1 MIRLL
6 LLLAALAGLGWHFRH
21 AEPMRGL
28 SAQLERVGER
38 AVPMKAASVPVAS
51 AALRKCVKDSQVLYT
66 NGACPAGSQVQTVDQ
81 GAVNVVPA
89 QAMPAQ
95 TAGAAPGASSPTVL
109 QRLAPPDG
117 NLNKN
122 KQIEAAMQR

>member
-1 MIRLL
+1 MPARLIRWAFVLGLL
-6 LLLAALAGLGWHFRH
+6 LLLGWHFR
-21 AEPMRGL
+21 ASYPVRGITRQ
-28 SAQLERVGER
+28 AGEWLR
-38 AVPMKAASVPVAS
+38 SPAAPT
-51 AALRKCVKDSQVLYT
+51 AARKCVKDGQVLYT

-95 TAGAAPGASSPTVL
+95 TAGVAPGASSPTVL

-117 NLNKN
+117 NLDKN